1 VIEKRDSVDWAVKCF
16 AKYGNPRPNNTP
28 SSTFGKTGV
37 LVNTMSRI
45 GKKPVPVPKG
55 VKVQVTGC
63 KITVEG
69 PKGKLEWE
77 YRPEMTVVYDEP
89 SQIITVS
96 RPDDERLSRA
106 LHGTTRAMI
115 VNMVVG
121 VTQGY
126 EKRLEIIG
134 VGYLAAVQ
142 GKVLQ
147 LRLGFANEL
156 QVPIPEGIKVTV
168 PDQQH
173 IVIQGIDKQMVGHFA
188 ACVRA
193 MRKPEPYKGKGVRYL
208 GEPVRRKQ
216 GKAMVK

>member
-1 VIEKRDSVDWAVKCF
+1 
-16 AKYGNPRPNNTP
+16 
-28 SSTFGKTGV
+28 
-37 LVNTMSRI
+37 MSRI

-55 VKVQVTGC
+55 VKIQLVGC
-63 KITVEG
+63 AIAVEG
-69 PKGKLEWE
+69 PKGKLQWE
-77 YRPEMTVVYDEP
+77 FRPEVSVAYDE
-89 SQIITVS
+89 STQIISVS
-96 RPDDERLSRA
+96 RQNDERLSRA
-106 LHGTTRAMI
+106 LHGLTRAMI
-115 VNMVVG
+115 VNMIVG

-142 GKVLQ
+142 GKTLQ
-147 LRLGFANEL
+147 LRVGFANEL

-173 IVIQGIDKQMVGHFA
+173 IVVQGIDKQLVGHFA

-193 MRKPEPYKGKGVRYL
+193 KRKPEPYKGKGIRYL